1 MKAPTIRRGTD
12 ASAKAPKRD
21 RRPLDA
27 GDETPTPEAPI
38 PLDTVPRDL
47 SAESLA
53 GPLAARPNGFR
64 R

>member
-1 MKAPTIRRGTD
+1 MEARRPGETD
-12 ASAKAPKRD
+12 ALGEGAKRD

-27 GDETPTPEAPI
+27 GDETPEAPI

-53 GPLAARPNGFR
+53 GPLAAWPNAFR